1 MSCIL
6 TCLPDEPH
14 NVHAPTTPM
23 TTTIKVL
30 VVDDESLARNRLR
43 TLLGDCT
50 APQVSIVGEAANAAD
65 ALALMQ
71 QAGAGAVD
79 VVLLDINM
87 PQEDGLSLA
96 RSLQQLPQP
105 PSVIFITAHAEHAV
119 QAFDLAATDYLTK
132 PVRLERLQKALQ
144 KVELSRQSIRRQE
157 PNLGDEILLIQ
168 ERGVTERVPLREVL
182 YLTAELQY
190 ITVRTALK
198 THILEGSLHDL
209 EALYPAYFLRIH
221 RNALV
226 AREAMRALEKHIDPV
241 EGEGWAV
248 RLSGLSGSDGLLP
261 VSRRQLAAVKE
272 AISK

>member
-1 MSCIL
+1 MM
-6 TCLPDEPH
+6 
-14 NVHAPTTPM
+14 TPM
-23 TTTIKVL
+23 VPIPTTIKVL

-50 APQVSIVGEAANAAD
+50 EPQVIITGEAANAAD
-65 ALALMQ
+65 AMALLR

-96 RSLQQLPQP
+96 RSLQNLPKP
-105 PSVIFITAHAEHAV
+105 PAVIFITAHAEHAL

-132 PVRLERLQKALQ
+132 PVRLERLQKSLQ
-144 KVELSRQSIRRQE
+144 KVKQSRQSTRQLE
-157 PNLGDEILLIQ
+157 SNFTDEILLIQ
-168 ERGVTERVPLREVL
+168 ERGITERVPLREVL
-182 YLTAELQY
+182 YLKAELKY

-198 THILEGSLHDL
+198 THILEGSLNDL

-226 AREAMRALEKHIDPV
+226 ARDAMRALEKYVDPV

-248 RLSGLSGSDGLLP
+248 RLSGIDDLLL
-261 VSRRQLAAVKE
+261 VSRRQLVAVKE
-272 AISK
+272 VISK

>member
-1 MSCIL
+1 MMRPI
-6 TCLPDEPH
+6 
-14 NVHAPTTPM
+14 AMPTTLP
-23 TTTIKVL
+23 INVL
-30 VVDDESLARNRLR
+30 VVDDESLARSRLR

-50 APQVSIVGEAANAAD
+50 EPQVTIAGEAANAAD
-65 ALALMQ
+65 AMALLRQ
-71 QAGAGAVD
+71 TGAGAGSGKVD

-96 RSLQQLPQP
+96 RSLQKLPQP
-105 PSVIFITAHAEHAV
+105 PAIIFITAHAEHAV
-119 QAFDLAATDYLTK
+119 QAFDLSATDYLTK

-144 KVELSRQSIRRQE
+144 KVELLRQSIRPLE
-157 PNLGDEILLIQ
+157 PVLDDAVLLIQ
-168 ERGVTERVPLREVL
+168 ERGTTERVPLHEVL
-182 YLTAELQY
+182 YLKAELKY

-226 AREAMRALEKHIDPV
+226 ARDAMRALEKHIDPL
-241 EGEGWAV
+241 EGEVWAV
-248 RLSGLSGSDGLLP
+248 RLSGIDDLLL

-272 AISK
+272 VIAK